1 MNENP
6 EECSS
11 ARVPCDGFPVE
22 DPESQDVRVELSVC
36 ALCVRVS
43 ACVCV
48 CVCVLALVSVC
59 VRTLQTP
66 HWKEAL
72 NILKLVVSRSASL
85 VQPASQPCSLSQLES
100 NRVWE
105 SSSKALPGKTLDFH
119 FDISEVSVP

>member
-48 CVCVLALVSVC
+48 CVCVCELCMFVINSDCMYVSACLCVC
-59 VRTLQTP
+59 VCVHAFMCVCVCVHSCVCVFAMSVFAAVHGWFLQ
-66 HWKEAL
+66 
-72 NILKLVVSRSASL
+72 
-85 VQPASQPCSLSQLES
+85 Q
-100 NRVWE
+100 
-105 SSSKALPGKTLDFH
+105 
-119 FDISEVSVP
+119 